1 MLRGFGIRGGPLGF
15 QTTAGGGS
23 CFATTNFRSPVEVS
37 FKVWARAPLRLH
49 FVSARPYQICCRR
62 SLSPSVCVRY
72 LTFPARSHYNLD
84 RSYDSRDVLAR
95 GSALLVRTQFST
107 RVRWLLLAGMI
118 LWILPQYLSAQDDG
132 NDTPLGDVARSFRK
146 KPSSPEAVIDNDNF
160 SKVVEDAEGRRARG
174 STMVFSLDPGGKSFQ
189 VSSPDVSCNLSFSA
203 KNSAL
208 LSDPALLDELPR
220 NELAKL
226 EGPATIDGD
235 SLQISVHNGTAW
247 DLREVL
253 IGLTI
258 LRQSNSVDAA
268 SSFGHAHIVPAA
280 AGGAPDSSRDPA
292 QKQPDVTVLL
302 WVKGSAAPSA
312 TALFRTQL
320 NFALFPD
327 QEWHWA
333 IVKAK
338 GVPPQAPPQD
348 LAAQPEQNPARYLV
362 GSTEVQSLGAPT
374 PLSAPPTP
382 AVIGSTH

>member
-1 MLRGFGIRGGPLGF
+1 
-15 QTTAGGGS
+15 
-23 CFATTNFRSPVEVS
+23 
-37 FKVWARAPLRLH
+37 
-49 FVSARPYQICCRR
+49 
-62 SLSPSVCVRY
+62 
-72 LTFPARSHYNLD
+72 
-84 RSYDSRDVLAR
+84 
-95 GSALLVRTQFST
+95 
-107 RVRWLLLAGMI
+107 MI
-118 LWILPQYLSAQDDG
+118 LLILPQYLCAQDDG

-146 KPSSPEAVIDNDNF
+146 KPSSPDAVIDNDNF
-160 SKVVEDAEGRRARG
+160 SKVVEDAESRRAHG

-189 VSSPDVSCNLSFSA
+189 VSSPDVSCSLSFSA

-258 LRQSNSVDAA
+258 LRQPNSVDAP
-268 SSFGHAHIVPAA
+268 SFGHAHIVPAA

-302 WVKGSAAPSA
+302 RVKGSAAPSA

-338 GVPPQAPPQD
+338 GVPPQAPTQD
-348 LAAQPEQNPARYLV
+348 LAAQPEPNPAQSPL
-362 GSTEVQSLGAPT
+362 GSTEIQPLSAPT
-374 PLSAPPTP
+374 PLSAAPTP
-382 AVIGSTH
+382 AVIDSTH